1 MIIRVVCLTV
11 IEQQEVT
18 VIPEIIKLIGT
29 NCHSYTHT
37 SLLES
42 ESRGTVISTVNAD
55 LFIVLQ
61 EE

>member
-1 MIIRVVCLTV
+1 MTV

-29 NCHSYTHT
+29 KYHSYTHT
-37 SLLES
+37 SLLEY
-42 ESRGTVISTVNAD
+42 ESRGTVISTVNAN